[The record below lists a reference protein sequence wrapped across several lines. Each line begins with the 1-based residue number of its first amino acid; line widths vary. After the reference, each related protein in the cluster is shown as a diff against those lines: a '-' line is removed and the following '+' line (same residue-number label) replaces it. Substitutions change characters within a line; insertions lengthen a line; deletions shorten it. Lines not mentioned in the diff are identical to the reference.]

1 MSKLREN
8 LGFLRLFLL
17 LLAIFTVGRWT
28 MSLAHVPYERGHH
41 VFSIVTLSFIS
52 SAYYGAFARKW
63 RGYGLLAAMGLALT
77 LAVISQLVIV
87 LSTAASYALGLQ
99 TYFNHPTALNVTEA
113 VPLGRA
119 LGIRAIGLV
128 ANSTANAIVGLL
140 GWLMGAV
147 LSKSR

>member
-8 LGFLRLFLL
+8 VGLLRLFLL

-28 MSLAHVPYERGHH
+28 MSLAHVPYEKGHH
-41 VFSIVTLSFIS
+41 VFSIVTLSFLS

-77 LAVISQLVIV
+77 VAVASQLVIV

-113 VPLGRA
+113 VPLGQA
-119 LGIRAIGLV
+119 LGIRAIGFV
-128 ANSTANAIVGLL
+128 ANSATNTVVGIL

-147 LSKSR
+147 LPESR